1 MYLSTFDRYPS
12 KQTKVKS
19 FKFQQGHEWLSELE
33 KGGMETWGSGGGWR
47 FQGSLTAANVDA
59 AGPSRGRAK

>member
-19 FKFQQGHEWLSELE
+19 FKFQQGREWLSELE
-33 KGGMETWGSGGGWR
+33 KGGGEEEEKI
-47 FQGSLTAANVDA
+47 NVVKA
-59 AGPSRGRAK
+59 PTVV